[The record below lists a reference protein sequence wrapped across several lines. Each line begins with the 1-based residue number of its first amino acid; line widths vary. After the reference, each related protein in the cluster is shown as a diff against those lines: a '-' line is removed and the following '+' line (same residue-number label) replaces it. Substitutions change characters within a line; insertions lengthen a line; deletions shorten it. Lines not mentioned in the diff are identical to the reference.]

1 MDVILNNLWYNPSMS
16 NLLNPENVKTVAYLG
31 TSGSFTEMAKDYF
44 CAKCE
49 LNAYQMPF
57 RTIEEVIKYVES
69 DDDAV
74 GIIPVENAKEGVVRE
89 TSDNLLKGSGK
100 DIFILAE
107 TILPSNNCLL
117 SKNSEIYN
125 ISGLIAP
132 APAIAKCSNY
142 IKSELPMHLNIINTA
157 DIEESARL
165 LNSYNLT
172 YSIIGTEKTA
182 EIYNLNILNPNI
194 NNDKDNKTKFIM
206 IGTFKTIATKN
217 STSSIAICIEDKP
230 GKLVSIVQEL
240 ATRDIN
246 ISYIHATPSK
256 MDINEYILFLDVKG
270 HIDDENVNAGFEAIK
285 NHTTYFKFMGS
296 YERI

>member
-1 MDVILNNLWYNPSMS
+1 MT
-16 NLLNPENVKTVAYLG
+16 NLLNSENVKTVAYLG

-44 CAKCE
+44 CAKYD
-49 LNAYQMPF
+49 LKGYQMPF

-69 DDDAV
+69 DADAV
-74 GIIPVENAKEGVVRE
+74 GIIPFENAKEGLVRE
-89 TSDNLLKGSGK
+89 STDNLIKATSEN
-100 DIFILAE
+100 IFILSE

-142 IKSELPMHLNIINTA
+142 IKNELPMHLNIINA
-157 DIEESARL
+157 SNIEESARL

-172 YSIIGTEKTA
+172 YAIIGTEKTA

-194 NNDKDNKTKFIM
+194 NNDKENKTKFIM
-206 IGTFKTIATKN
+206 VGSFKTILSKN
-217 STSSIAICIEDKP
+217 STSSVAICVEDKP
-230 GKLVSIVQEL
+230 GKLFSIVQEL
-240 ATRDIN
+240 SNRNIN

-256 MDINEYILFLDVKG
+256 MDVNEYILFLDIKG
-270 HIDDENVNAGFEAIK
+270 HIDDENVSAAFKSIQ

>member
-1 MDVILNNLWYNPSMS
+1 MS
-16 NLLNPENVKTVAYLG
+16 KLLDTENVKTVAYLG

-44 CAKCE
+44 CAKFD
-49 LNAYQMPF
+49 LKSYQMPF
-57 RTIEEVIKYVES
+57 RTIEEIIKYVET
-69 DDDAV
+69 DDESV

-89 TSDNLLKGSGK
+89 TTDNLLKSSGK
-100 DIFILAE
+100 ELYILAE

-132 APAIAKCSNY
+132 SPAVAKCSEY
-142 IKSELPMHLNIINTA
+142 IQNELPLHLNVINTSS
-157 DIEESARL
+157 IEESARL

-172 YSIIGTEKTA
+172 YAIIGTEKTA

-194 NNDKDNKTKFIM
+194 NNDKNNKTKFIM
-206 IGTFKTIATKN
+206 VGNFKTLPSGN
-217 STSSIAICIEDKP
+217 STSSIA
-230 GKLVSIVQEL
+230 VSIADEPGALYNIVKEL
-240 ATRDIN
+240 AERKVN

-256 MDINEYILFLDVKG
+256 MDINEYILFLDIKG
-270 HIDDENVNAGFEAIK
+270 HIEDANVKKALDAVQT
-285 NHTTYFKFMGS
+285 HTMYYKFMGS